1 VADDRE
7 WVIKRGG
14 GTQRVVENDAGWLF
28 GQWKAGP
35 VLTELLYGK
44 IYTARV
50 DPNTRRGH
58 DTHSD
63 AVHLVFRYRF

>member
-1 VADDRE
+1 
-7 WVIKRGG
+7 
-14 GTQRVVENDAGWLF
+14 
-28 GQWKAGP
+28 